1 MIVIGIVGL
10 ISSGKSTVGKILE
23 FNGCRVLNL
32 DQMSHQVYLKG
43 SDAYQEIINEWGK
56 DILGEDEEISR
67 VSLSE
72 KIFIDDENEVLK
84 LENIVWP
91 NLLNN
96 VKKELSNFKDED
108 LVFIEGAKILNSD
121 FVKYCDKIWC
131 VVSSIENIKNRIIST
146 SKNHNNLLQRLK
158 NQINEYSYLTGVDEF
173 IENNSTRQE
182 LNNDVK
188 LLLEKIR
195 KDYFND

>member
-1 MIVIGIVGL
+1 MISIGIVGL

-23 FNGCRVLNL
+23 FNDCRVLNL
-32 DQMSHQVYLKG
+32 DQMSHEVYLKG

-67 VSLSE
+67 ASLS
-72 KIFIDDENEVLK
+72 KKVFIDDENEVLK
-84 LENIVWP
+84 LESIVWP
-91 NLLNN
+91 NLVNN
-96 VKKELSNFKDED
+96 LKKRLSYYKDED
-108 LVFIEGAKILNSD
+108 LIFIEGAKILNSD

-131 VVSSIENIKNRIIST
+131 IVSSIENIKNRIIST

-182 LNNDVK
+182 LENDVK

>member
-1 MIVIGIVGL
+1 MKVIGIVGL

-23 FNGCRVLNL
+23 QYGCEVLNL
-32 DQMSHQVYLKG
+32 DQMSHEVYLKG

-67 VSLSE
+67 ASLS
-72 KIFIDDENEVLK
+72 KKVFIDDENEVLK
-84 LENIVWP
+84 LESIVWP
-91 NLLNN
+91 NLVNN
-96 VKKELSNFKDED
+96 LKKRLTDFKDED

-182 LNNDVK
+182 LENVVK
-188 LLLEKIR
+188 LLLEKNKEGLI
-195 KDYFND
+195 

>member
-1 MIVIGIVGL
+1 
-10 ISSGKSTVGKILE
+10 
-23 FNGCRVLNL
+23 
-32 DQMSHQVYLKG
+32 MSHEVYLKG

-67 VSLSE
+67 AYLSE
-72 KIFIDDENEVLK
+72 KVFIDDENEVLK

-96 VKKELSNFKDED
+96 LKKELSNFKDED
-108 LVFIEGAKILNSD
+108 LIFIEGAKILNSD

-131 VVSSIENIKNRIIST
+131 VVSSIENIKNRIINT

-158 NQINEYSYLTGVDEF
+158 SQINEYSYLTGVDEF

-182 LNNDVK
+182 LDNDVK

>member
-23 FNGCRVLNL
+23 FNGYRVLNL
-32 DQMSHQVYLKG
+32 DQMSHEVYIKG

-67 VSLSE
+67 AYLSE
-72 KIFIDDENEVLK
+72 KVFIDDENEVLK

-96 VKKELSNFKDED
+96 LKKELSNFKDED

-131 VVSSIENIKNRIIST
+131 VVSSIENIKNRIISAT
-146 SKNHNNLLQRLK
+146 KNHNNLLQRLK
-158 NQINEYSYLTGVDEF
+158 SQINEYSYLTGVDEF

-182 LNNDVK
+182 LDNDVK

-195 KDYFND
+195 KDCFND

>member
-23 FNGCRVLNL
+23 FNGYTVLNL
-32 DQMSHQVYLKG
+32 DQMSHEVYLKG

-72 KIFIDDENEVLK
+72 KVFIDDENEVLK

-96 VKKELSNFKDED
+96 LKKELSNFKDED

-131 VVSSIENIKNRIIST
+131 VVSSIENIKNRIISAT
-146 SKNHNNLLQRLK
+146 KNHNNLLQRLK
-158 NQINEYSYLTGVDEF
+158 SQINEYSYLTGVDEF

-182 LNNDVK
+182 LDNDVK

>member
-23 FNGCRVLNL
+23 FNGYRVLSL
-32 DQMSHQVYLKG
+32 DQMSHEVYLKG
-43 SDAYQEIINEWGK
+43 SDAYQEIINEWGE
-56 DILGEDEEISR
+56 DILGDDEEISR
-67 VSLSE
+67 ASLSE
-72 KIFIDDENEVLK
+72 KVFIDDENEVLK

-96 VKKELSNFKDED
+96 LKKELSCFKDED

-131 VVSSIENIKNRIIST
+131 VVSSIENIRNRIIST

-182 LNNDVK
+182 LDNDVK

>member
-23 FNGCRVLNL
+23 LNEYKVLNL
-32 DQMSHQVYLKG
+32 DQMSHEIYKKG
-43 SDAYQEIINEWGK
+43 SSSYQKIINIWGD
-56 DILGEDEEISR
+56 DILDDNHEISR
-67 VSLSE
+67 KYLSE
-72 KIFIDDENEVLK
+72 KVFIDDENEILK

-91 NLLNN
+91 NLVNN
-96 VKKELSNFKDED
+96 LKKELLNLKNED

-121 FVKYCDKIWC
+121 FVKFCDKIWC
-131 VVSSIENIKNRIIST
+131 IVSSIENIKNRIINT
-146 SKNHNNLLQRLK
+146 SKNHKNLLQRLK

-182 LNNDVK
+182 LENDVK
-188 LLLEKIR
+188 LLLEKN
-195 KDYFND
+195 KKGLL

>member
-1 MIVIGIVGL
+1 MKAIGIVGL

-23 FNGCRVLNL
+23 QYGYKILNL
-32 DQMSHQVYLKG
+32 DQMSHEVYLKG

-67 VSLSE
+67 ASLS
-72 KIFIDDENEVLK
+72 KKVFIDDENEVLK
-84 LENIVWP
+84 LESIVWP
-91 NLLNN
+91 NLVNN
-96 VKKELSNFKDED
+96 LKKRLTYFKDED

-131 VVSSIENIKNRIIST
+131 IVSSIENIKNRIIST

-182 LNNDVK
+182 LENDVK

>member
-23 FNGCRVLNL
+23 LNEYKVLNL
-32 DQMSHQVYLKG
+32 DQMSHEIYKKG
-43 SDAYQEIINEWGK
+43 SSSYQKIINIWGD
-56 DILGEDEEISR
+56 DILDDNHEISR
-67 VSLSE
+67 KYLSE
-72 KIFIDDENEVLK
+72 KVFIDDENEILK

-91 NLLNN
+91 NLVNN
-96 VKKELSNFKDED
+96 LKKELLNLKNED

-121 FVKYCDKIWC
+121 FVKFCDKIWC
-131 VVSSIENIKNRIIST
+131 IVSSIENIKNRIINT
-146 SKNHNNLLQRLK
+146 SKNHKNLLQRLK

-182 LNNDVK
+182 LENDVK

>member
-10 ISSGKSTVGKILE
+10 ISSGKSAVGKILE
-23 FNGCRVLNL
+23 FNGYRVLSL
-32 DQMSHQVYLKG
+32 DQMSHDVYLKG

-56 DILGEDEEISR
+56 DILDDDEEISR
-67 VSLSE
+67 ASLSE

-96 VKKELSNFKDED
+96 LKKELSYLKDED

-131 VVSSIENIKNRIIST
+131 VVSSIENIRNRIISN

-182 LNNDVK
+182 LDNDVK

>member
-23 FNGCRVLNL
+23 FNGYRVLSL
-32 DQMSHQVYLKG
+32 DQMSHEVYLKG
-43 SDAYQEIINEWGK
+43 SDAYREIINEWGK
-56 DILGEDEEISR
+56 DILDDNEEISR
-67 VSLSE
+67 ASLSE
-72 KIFIDDENEVLK
+72 KVFIDDENEVLK

-96 VKKELSNFKDED
+96 LKKELSCFKDED

-131 VVSSIENIKNRIIST
+131 VVSSIENIKNRIISAT
-146 SKNHNNLLQRLK
+146 KNHNNLLQRLK

-182 LNNDVK
+182 LDNDVK

>member
-23 FNGCRVLNL
+23 FNGCTVLNL
-32 DQMSHQVYLKG
+32 DQMSHEVYLKG

-72 KIFIDDENEVLK
+72 KVFIDDENEVLK

-91 NLLNN
+91 NLVNN
-96 VKKELSNFKDED
+96 LKKELTNFKDED

-182 LNNDVK
+182 LDNDVK